1 MKYDIKAPSHDGPEE
16 YVRKVR
22 VHHNTIE
29 HLVLFLPGL
38 WLFSF
43 AVDPIWA
50 FIIGIVWPIGRIKYA
65 LDYYKDAEKKRSW
78 FIFQYA
84 TNIYLCSWIINW
96 FYYKNRFV
104 KEFLNDLWG
113 ILGTGNMAKTFA
125 SAIKETDRSTLLAV
139 GSRSKDSADLF
150 ASTYNCIGFDNYQ
163 KLLDDK
169 DINSIY
175 LLLIHHILNFLIRH

>member
-1 MKYDIKAPSHDGPEE
+1 MENFIYPGLLSSVALLVYYFTLLQAGLARAKYDIKAPSHDGPEE

-65 LDYYKDAEKKRSW
+65 LDYYKDAEKRGPGLYLSMPPIYIYVLGS
-78 FIFQYA
+78 FIAFLYK
-84 TNIYLCSWIINW
+84 II
-96 FYYKNRFV
+96 
-104 KEFLNDLWG
+104 
-113 ILGTGNMAKTFA
+113 T
-125 SAIKETDRSTLLAV
+125 
-139 GSRSKDSADLF
+139 
-150 ASTYNCIGFDNYQ
+150 
-163 KLLDDK
+163 
-169 DINSIY
+169 
-175 LLLIHHILNFLIRH
+175 

>member
-1 MKYDIKAPSHDGPEE
+1 MENFIYPGLLSSVALLVYYFTLLQAGLARAKYDIKAPSHDGPEE

-104 KEFLNDLWG
+104 KSF
-113 ILGTGNMAKTFA
+113 
-125 SAIKETDRSTLLAV
+125 
-139 GSRSKDSADLF
+139 
-150 ASTYNCIGFDNYQ
+150 
-163 KLLDDK
+163 
-169 DINSIY
+169 
-175 LLLIHHILNFLIRH
+175 